1 MRRVYSFPFEVPPIS
16 ILDSDQE
23 NKLVSLLF
31 ETVVWVI
38 DLFPFLNLFKSFND
52 YWVPAKQRTDVLK
65 MNKAES
71 LSVGIRSMISGKI
84 HRWTWITVMFV
95 LMEDCT

>member
-31 ETVVWVI
+31 ETVV
-38 DLFPFLNLFKSFND
+38 
-52 YWVPAKQRTDVLK
+52 
-65 MNKAES
+65 
-71 LSVGIRSMISGKI
+71 
-84 HRWTWITVMFV
+84 
-95 LMEDCT
+95 